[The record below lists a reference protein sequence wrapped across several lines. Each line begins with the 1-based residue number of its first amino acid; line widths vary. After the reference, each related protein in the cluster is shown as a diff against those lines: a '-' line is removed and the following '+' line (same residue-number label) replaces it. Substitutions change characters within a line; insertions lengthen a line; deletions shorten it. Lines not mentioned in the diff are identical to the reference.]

1 MSNEI
6 IGGGN
11 ACFLITGYCSRR
23 EASGLTHMRTRTRL
37 PRLKRRHVHEREG
50 LIDDEVRK
58 REGRAGDE
66 RETKRHPQHFLEKTK
81 KQKTKETSG
90 ISHGPSTAMKDVLS
104 YNFGILFFTAKI
116 FPPTC
121 VYFPQSL
128 L

>member
-1 MSNEI
+1 MQYICRVSEVIKDEGKGSSRSSSSVRREEEVEKRDDRGSRRLSNEI

-58 REGRAGDE
+58 REGGAGDE
-66 RETKRHPQHFLEKTK
+66 RDKKTPPALFGKDK
-81 KQKTKETSG
+81 KAE
-90 ISHGPSTAMKDVLS
+90 
-104 YNFGILFFTAKI
+104 N
-116 FPPTC
+116 
-121 VYFPQSL
+121 
-128 L
+128 